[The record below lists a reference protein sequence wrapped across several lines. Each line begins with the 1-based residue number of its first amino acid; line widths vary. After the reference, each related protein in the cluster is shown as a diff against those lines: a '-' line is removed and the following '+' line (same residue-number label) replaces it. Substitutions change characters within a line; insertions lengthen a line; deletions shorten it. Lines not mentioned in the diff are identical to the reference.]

1 MPSPGVIT
9 SLHKPGGHGVRVD
22 THVYQGYMIP
32 PNYDSM
38 IAKLI
43 TVAQTRTEAIAKMKR
58 ALSEFVIEG
67 IKTTIPFHKQMMRD
81 ENYISGNYT
90 IKYLDDYEMIK

>member
-9 SLHKPGGHGVRVD
+9 DLHKPGGHGVRVD
-22 THVYQGYMIP
+22 THVYAGYRIP

-43 TVAQTRTEAIAKMKR
+43 VSANTREEAITRMER
-58 ALSEFVIEG
+58 CLEEFVIDG
-67 IKTTIPFHKQMMRD
+67 VKTTIPLQLKIMKNADFRA
-81 ENYISGNYT
+81 GNFT
-90 IKYLDDYEMIK
+90 TKFMETFEI